1 MKVLFAIK
9 RLASAAGGAERV
21 LCTVCSDLVSRG
33 HDVSILTFDSP
44 GETSFYPLDP
54 RVNIIDLGI
63 GDSSRPAGMIE
74 TFIRMKALRQ
84 AINKER
90 PDVAVGFMHSM
101 FVPLAF
107 ALVGTG
113 VPVIGSEHIVPEH
126 YRTRRLQYLLLIIAS
141 LFLNKLTVLSQS
153 IRSRYPVTVR
163 RRMVEMPNPVEAA
176 SDCANVSDANEIFTL
191 LSVGRLEAQKDHATL
206 IRAFARIM
214 HRFPQWQLKIVGEGS
229 QRPDLTLLINELD
242 MSERVMMPGVMV
254 NIGEAYQSA
263 QAFVISSRYEAFGL
277 VTAEA
282 MSYGL
287 PVIGFADCPGTNE
300 IIINGLNGI
309 LVEPDD
315 DRVIS
320 LARALSTLLSNQDLR
335 QKFGLAGRQSILTYF
350 SSRQVCNKWE
360 ELLSECCKPSLLRVP
375 KNKNDGVN

>member
-9 RLASAAGGAERV
+9 RLSSAVGGAERV

-33 HDVSILTFDSP
+33 HEVSILTFDSP
-44 GETSFYPLDP
+44 GEISFYPLDP
-54 RVNIIDLGI
+54 RVNRIDLGI
-63 GDSSRPAGMIE
+63 GDSSRPAGLIE
-74 TFIRMKALRQ
+74 TFIRMKALRR
-84 AINKER
+84 AINKEG

-107 ALVGTG
+107 ALAGTG
-113 VPVIGSEHIVPEH
+113 VPVLGSEHIVPEH
-126 YRTRRLQYLLLIIAS
+126 YRTRRLQYLLLIVAS
-141 LFLNKLTVLSQS
+141 LFLDKLTVLSQS
-153 IRSRYPVTVR
+153 IRSRYPFIVR
-163 RRMVEMPNPVEAA
+163 GRMVEMPNPVETAL
-176 SDCANVSDANEIFTL
+176 DCANVSDANEIFTL
-191 LSVGRLEAQKDHATL
+191 LSVGRLEMQKDHSTL

-214 HRFPQWQLKIVGEGS
+214 DRFPQWQLKIVGEGS
-229 QRPDLTLLINELD
+229 QRQDLMLLINELD
-242 MSERVMMPGVMV
+242 MVERIMMPGVIV

-263 QAFVISSRYEAFGL
+263 QAFVIPSRYEAFGL

-300 IIINGLNGI
+300 IIINGLNGL
-309 LVEPDD
+309 LVEPGD

-320 LARALSTLLSNQDLR
+320 LAQALSTLLSNQELR
-335 QKFGLAGRQSILTYF
+335 QQFGTTGRQSILAHF

-360 ELLSECCKPSLLRVP
+360 ELLSEYCKSFLHRAS